1 MEQIT
6 SEVDVDGWDIARAA
20 GLPADGSTRLKAAEA
35 LMRFAEAEKFRAAA
49 MLHAEAQRTVPSL
62 LDELDEDPGMDIS
75 VRSGRMSSF
84 AAAECA
90 AMEIALVCGISPG
103 QGLRILDQADT
114 LVGQTPEVIESLSAG
129 RIGTGHVQKI
139 LEQVKHILP
148 EPVPLPPR
156 GADEATQE
164 EWRRETAK
172 AAEKAE
178 AARRDFGADMLAA
191 APGKSPAQ
199 LRTRGRQLL
208 EKFYEIS
215 YTKRSRTALR
225 DRHIMVDE
233 AADGMSWFSGLLP
246 TAGCQAIYSKIDAL
260 ARILKADPGSPS
272 APANP
277 EGAVAEESTDGA
289 GKAIAEPAD
298 DPAEERTLEQL
309 RADVFMDVLLD
320 GPTGRGLGA
329 VQPEVFVAIP
339 ATMLPGMPGGPT
351 GSDHTAIDGGETA
364 IDGGDTPS
372 GDEALRVGNAELA
385 PGALVPTLLGSG
397 PIDQESAA
405 AFMASAKTWRRVVT
419 DPLTGAI
426 VTFGQ
431 NRYRP
436 TAAQRAA
443 LRFRDGGCSTPGCNG
458 RVEHC
463 DADHVQE
470 WQEGGGTDLANLR
483 LRCRRCHRLKSLGL
497 LTFDEGSD
505 GRIVVTSL
513 FGTQVST
520 TPVPP
525 WAWGAPSTGHGVKA
539 QDSVEGNSGNADV
552 EAAPRET
559 TGSEA
564 PASGEWGRIQ
574 DVPDP
579 SCENPEYG
587 RYAKTGHARAA
598 RKRRIKRNA
607 GGYGPR
613 KPKPAPV
620 DRWEIRPGQPGDADD
635 IPF

>member
-6 SEVDVDGWDIARAA
+6 SEVDVDGWNISRAA
-20 GLPADGSTRLKAAEA
+20 DLPVDGSTRLKAAEA

-49 MLHAEAQRTVPSL
+49 MLHAEAQRSVPSL

-75 VRSGRMSSF
+75 VRSGKISSF
-84 AAAECA
+84 AATECA

-114 LVGQTPEVIESLSAG
+114 LVGQTPEVIDSLTAG
-129 RIGTGHVQKI
+129 RIGAGHVQKI

-148 EPVPLPPR
+148 EQVPLPPR

-172 AAEKAE
+172 AAAKAE
-178 AARRDFGADMLAA
+178 RARRDFGADMLAA

-225 DRHIMVDE
+225 DRRILVED

-246 TAGCQAIYSKIDAL
+246 TSGCQAIYSRIDTL
-260 ARILKADPGSPS
+260 ARLLKADPDSVA

-277 EGAVAEESTDGA
+277 EAAGEEAFPEGSTAPDA
-289 GKAIAEPAD
+289 QPVD
-298 DPAEERTLEQL
+298 DPTEERTLEQL
-309 RADVFMDVLLD
+309 RADVFMDVLLE
-320 GPTGRGLGA
+320 GPTGQGLAA

-339 ATMLPGMPGGPT
+339 ATMLPGMPGGPI
-351 GSDHTAIDGGETA
+351 GSDNTAIDGDATTTDSSA
-364 IDGGDTPS
+364 TQT
-372 GDEALRVGNAELA
+372 DEGSLRVGNAELA
-385 PGALVPTLLGSG
+385 PGSLVPTLLGSG

-405 AFMASAKTWRRVVT
+405 SFMASAKTWRRVVT

-483 LRCRRCHRLKSLGL
+483 LRCKRCHRLKSLGL
-497 LTFDEGSD
+497 LAFDEGSD
-505 GRIVVTSL
+505 GRMVVTSL

-525 WAWGAPSTGHGVKA
+525 WAWGATSATRRA
-539 QDSVEGNSGNADV
+539 SVDNCHENPGADDV
-552 EAAPRET
+552 DAEDR
-559 TGSEA
+559 EA
-564 PASGEWGRIQ
+564 PANHTAASGEWGRVE

-587 RYAKTGHARAA
+587 RYAKTSLARAA

-607 GGYGPR
+607 GGYGPC
-613 KPKPAPV
+613 KPKPPV
-620 DRWEIRPGQPGDADD
+620 DRWHTSLDPSINTDD
-635 IPF
+635 LPF